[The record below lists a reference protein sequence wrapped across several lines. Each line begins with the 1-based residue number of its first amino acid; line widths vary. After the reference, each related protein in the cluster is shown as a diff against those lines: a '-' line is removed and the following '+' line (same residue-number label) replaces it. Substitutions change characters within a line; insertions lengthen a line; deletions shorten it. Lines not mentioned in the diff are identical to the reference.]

1 MNDNIFEKMTNQ
13 LRETIDSSV
22 ALALHNKNQEVQ
34 IVHLIWA
41 LLTNTN
47 SVLNQLLN
55 KINVNKAAIE
65 LEAKS
70 NTLPANISD
79 FLQKNHV
86 PYFVITNADDRIVS
100 NSEIYGHFGK
110 PVEVDPDDKSM
121 LLQCARSKKVIALKG
136 VGHTEM
142 LQTPHTIARLIYGA
156 RYSSAT
162 QNWDLQN

>member
-70 NTLPANISD
+70 NAGSACKATASGLAINAFHLLLSKIIVLANTSAAH
-79 FLQKNHV
+79 FL
-86 PYFVITNADDRIVS
+86 
-100 NSEIYGHFGK
+100 
-110 PVEVDPDDKSM
+110 
-121 LLQCARSKKVIALKG
+121 
-136 VGHTEM
+136 
-142 LQTPHTIARLIYGA
+142 
-156 RYSSAT
+156 
-162 QNWDLQN
+162 

>member
-55 KINVNKAAIE
+55 KMNVNKAAIE

-70 NTLPANISD
+70 IKIQLNKLKNSSITLIRRLQIIS
-79 FLQKNHV
+79 
-86 PYFVITNADDRIVS
+86 Y
-100 NSEIYGHFGK
+100 
-110 PVEVDPDDKSM
+110 
-121 LLQCARSKKVIALKG
+121 
-136 VGHTEM
+136 
-142 LQTPHTIARLIYGA
+142 
-156 RYSSAT
+156 
-162 QNWDLQN
+162 